1 MTIAANPSQLGPDAR
16 VRDLRD
22 HPARRLTFPARGVV
36 LLAGIPGAGKTTLL
50 RRLYGLSGQERA
62 PVRTAGGV
70 LILDSE
76 QARNRWAASLRR
88 LPYKWWR
95 PLVHLTHYAWLW
107 LALGRPAPIVL
118 HECGTRGWLF
128 AALVRR
134 AARHGREVHVVL
146 LDVPAS
152 VALAAQ
158 RDRGRQVHPV
168 RFGTH
173 ARRWR
178 RLVTNAER
186 AEASTMPGA
195 VSVTLLDRASAAHL
209 RSLEFA
215 R

>member
-1 MTIAANPSQLGPDAR
+1 MTLLDESPAR
-16 VRDLRD
+16 VRDLRER
-22 HPARRLTFPARGVV
+22 PADRLVFPDRGLV

-50 RRLYGLSGQERA
+50 HRLYRLSGAERA
-62 PVRTAGGV
+62 PVRTSAGV
-70 LILDSE
+70 LVLDSE
-76 QARNRWAASLRR
+76 HARNRWARWLRR
-88 LPYKWWR
+88 LPYPWWR

-107 LALGRPAPIVL
+107 WALPGAAPIVL

-146 LDVPAS
+146 LDVPAP

-158 RDRGRQVHPV
+158 RDRGRQVHPA
-168 RFGTH
+168 RFGGH

-178 RLVTNAER
+178 RLLDHAGTAL
-186 AEASTMPGA
+186 PGA
-195 VSVTLLDRASAAHL
+195 RTVTLVDRPSARHL
-209 RSLEFA
+209 NSFEFHGRS